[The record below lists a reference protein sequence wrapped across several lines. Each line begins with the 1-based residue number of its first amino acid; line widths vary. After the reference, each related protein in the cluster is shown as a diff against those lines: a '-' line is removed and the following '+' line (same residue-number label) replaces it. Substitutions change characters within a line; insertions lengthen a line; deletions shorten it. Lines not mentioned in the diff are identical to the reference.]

1 MWRRVRRSAAAWQPA
16 PVTVDLQSLV
26 IIAMLAVLA
35 PIIADVPRRFR
46 VAIVVVEIV
55 LGIIVGPDVLGVV
68 ETDPF
73 IDALANIGLAALFFL
88 AGSEIELQLIRGRP
102 LRLAAG
108 GWLASL
114 MIGAAAA
121 VALEATDVIQDPE
134 IVAIA
139 LATTALGVLVPI
151 LRDEGMMGTPF
162 GTMVMAAGS
171 VGEVGPIILVSI
183 FLTATK
189 NSLTAAVLLAAFVV
203 VAVGLAIAAPHI
215 HIRTVERLIRETME
229 ASGQLAV
236 RICLLLLV
244 SLVFLAVELDLELV
258 LGAFAAGVIYAVA
271 TRGAPGAAVLKTKL
285 DAIAFGFLVPIFFI
299 RSGLT
304 FDLSGLLDSPAAMAQ
319 VPIFMCLFLIA
330 RGTPAVFEARHL
342 GRDAILPLGF
352 LSASTLPLVVT
363 ISEAGVREGQ
373 LGSATAA
380 ALVGA
385 AMLTVLVYPAVAL
398 ALMGRRQPQREP
410 SDDPEP
416 EAL

>member
-1 MWRRVRRSAAAWQPA
+1 MRAAATPWESA
-16 PVTVDLQSLV
+16 PVTVDLQALV
-26 IIAMLAVLA
+26 VIAVLAVLA

-55 LGIIVGPDVLGVV
+55 LGILVGPDVLDIVQ
-68 ETDPF
+68 TDPF
-73 IDALANIGLAALFFL
+73 IDALANLGLAALFFL
-88 AGSEIELQLIRGRP
+88 AGSEIELGRIRGRP

-108 GWLASL
+108 GWAVSL
-114 MIGAAAA
+114 LIGVVAA
-121 VALEATDVIQDPE
+121 VVLDATEVIQDPE

-151 LRDEGMMGTPF
+151 LRDEGMLGTPF
-162 GTMVMAAGS
+162 GTMAMAAGS
-171 VGEVGPIILVSI
+171 AGEVGPIILVSV

-189 NSLTAAVLLAAFVV
+189 SSLTAAVLLAAFVI
-203 VAVGLAIAAPHI
+203 VATGLAIAAPHI
-215 HIRTVERLIRETME
+215 HLRTVERLIGETMA

-244 SLVFLAVELDLELV
+244 GLVFLAVELDLELV

-271 TRGAPGAAVLKTKL
+271 TKDAPGAAVMKTKL
-285 DAIAFGFLVPIFFI
+285 DAIAFGFLVPVFFI

-304 FDLSGLLDSPAAMAQ
+304 FDLQGLLDSPAAMAQ
-319 VPIFMCLFLIA
+319 VPIFMALFLLA
-330 RGTPAVFEARHL
+330 RGTPALFEARHL

-352 LSASTLPLVVT
+352 LTASTLPLVVT
-363 ISEAGVREGQ
+363 ITEAGVREGE

-398 ALMGRRQPQREP
+398 ALMGRRQPTGDP

>member
-1 MWRRVRRSAAAWQPA
+1 MRTSGAAWQPA
-16 PVTVDLQSLV
+16 RVEPDLESLV

-35 PIIADVPRRFR
+35 PIVADVPRRFR

-55 LGIIVGPDVLGVV
+55 LGIVVGPDVLDLVT
-68 ETDPF
+68 TDPF
-73 IDALANIGLAALFFL
+73 IDALANLGLAALFFL
-88 AGSEIELQLIRGRP
+88 AGSEIELEIIRGRQM
-102 LRLAAG
+102 RLAAT
-108 GWLASL
+108 GWLVSL
-114 MIGAAAA
+114 LIGVAAA
-121 VALEATDVIQDPE
+121 VVLDATGIIQDPE

-171 VGEVGPIILVSI
+171 VGEVGPIILVSV

-189 NSLTAAVLLAAFVV
+189 SSLTAAVLLAAFVL
-203 VAVGLAIAAPHI
+203 VAGALAIAAPHI
-215 HIRTVERLIRETME
+215 HIRTVERLIRDTMN

-244 SLVFLAVELDLELV
+244 GLVFIAVELDLELV
-258 LGAFAAGVIYAVA
+258 LGAFSAGVIYAVA
-271 TRGAPGAAVLKTKL
+271 TKDAPGAAVLKTKL

-304 FDLSGLLDSPAAMAQ
+304 FDLDGLLNSPSAMAQ
-319 VPIFMCLFLIA
+319 LPIFMGLFLLA
-330 RGTPAVFEARHL
+330 RGAPAFFEARHL

-363 ISEAGVREGQ
+363 IADAGVREGE
-373 LGSATAA
+373 LGGATAA

-385 AMLTVLVYPAVAL
+385 AMLTVLVFPAIAL
-398 ALMGRRQPQREP
+398 ALMGRRQPRSEP

>member
-1 MWRRVRRSAAAWQPA
+1 MEPN
-16 PVTVDLQSLV
+16 LQSLV
-26 IIAMLAVLA
+26 IIVAVGVLA

-46 VAIVVVEIV
+46 VAIVVVEIL
-55 LGIIVGPDVLGVV
+55 LGIVVGPDVLDVV
-68 ETDPF
+68 QTDPF
-73 IDALANIGLAALFFL
+73 IDAFANIGLAALFFL
-88 AGSEIELQLIRGRP
+88 AGSEIELTAIRGRP
-102 LRLAAG
+102 MRLATA
-108 GWLASL
+108 GWLVSL
-114 MIGAAAA
+114 AIGAVAA
-121 VALEATDVIQDPE
+121 VVLDAAEVIQDPE

-171 VGEVGPIILVSI
+171 AGEVGPIILVSV

-189 NSLTAAVLLAAFVV
+189 GSLTAAVLLAAFVI
-203 VAVGLAIAAPHI
+203 VAATLAFAAPRI

-244 SLVFLAVELDLELV
+244 SLVFLAVKLDLELV

-271 TRGAPGAAVLKTKL
+271 TKDAPGAAVLKTKL
-285 DAIAFGFLVPIFFI
+285 DAIAFGFLVPVFFI

-304 FDLSGLLDSPAAMAQ
+304 FDLSGLLDSPSAMAQ
-319 VPIFMCLFLIA
+319 LPIFFGLFLLA
-330 RGTPAVFEARHL
+330 RGVPALFEARHL
-342 GRDAILPLGF
+342 GRDAVLPLGF
-352 LSASTLPLVVT
+352 LTASTLPLVVT
-363 ISEAGVREGQ
+363 IAESGVRDGE

-398 ALMGRRQPQREP
+398 ALMGRRQPGGDP
-410 SDDPEP
+410 SDEPEP

>member
-1 MWRRVRRSAAAWQPA
+1 VEP
-16 PVTVDLQSLV
+16 DLQSLV
-26 IIAMLAVLA
+26 VIAALAVLA

-46 VAIVVVEIV
+46 IAVVVVEII
-55 LGIIVGPDVLGVV
+55 LGIVVGPDVLDLVQ
-68 ETDPF
+68 TDPF

-88 AGSEIELQLIRGRP
+88 AGSEIELQVIRGRP

-108 GWLASL
+108 GWLLSL
-114 MIGAAAA
+114 LIGAAAA
-121 VALEATDVIQDPE
+121 LVLDATEVIQDPQ

-151 LRDEGMMGTPF
+151 LRDEGMLGTPF

-171 VGEVGPIILVSI
+171 VGEVGPIILVSV

-189 NSLTAAVLLAAFVV
+189 SSLTAAVLLAAFVI
-203 VAVGLAIAAPHI
+203 VAVALAVAAPRI
-215 HIRTVERLIRETME
+215 HIRTVERLIRDTME

-236 RICLLLLV
+236 RVCLLLLV
-244 SLVFLAVELDLELV
+244 CLVFLAVELDLELV

-271 TRGAPGAAVLKTKL
+271 TKDAPGAAVLKTKL
-285 DAIAFGFLVPIFFI
+285 DAIAFGFLVPVFFI

-304 FDLSGLLDSPAAMAQ
+304 FDLEGLLNSSSALVQLPVFLA
-319 VPIFMCLFLIA
+319 LFLLA
-330 RGTPAVFEARHL
+330 RGLPAVLEARHL

-352 LSASTLPLVVT
+352 LTASTLPLVVT
-363 ISEAGVREGQ
+363 IAESGVRDGQ

-385 AMLTVLVYPAVAL
+385 AMLTVLIFPAVAL
-398 ALMGRRQPQREP
+398 ALMGRRPRGQP
-410 SDDPEP
+410 SDNPEP